1 MKWYDLQKQ
10 MRVGEALEH
19 IERWESGNG
28 MDAHYIVRTE
38 TGMEYHYD
46 THYSMAKFGVNNNP
60 GHYNRGRV
68 IVGVDGIF
76 DEIPDYIMRHFPQ
89 LAA

>member
-1 MKWYDLQKQ
+1 MRYYDLQKRL
-10 MRVGEALEH
+10 RVGEALEST
-19 IERWESGNG
+19 ERWENG
-28 MDAHYIVRTE
+28 CDAHYLVRTE
-38 TGMEYHYD
+38 TGVEYYFN
-46 THYSMAKFGVNNNP
+46 THYSMSKYGVFNNP